1 MTGTARRAHQC
12 ARAAAVGIFAVVG
25 VAASAVAQASDR
37 GALWTS
43 PNAPLVADSLYG
55 RSGKL
60 HVRILNSSRP
70 IAIPVLERLF
80 GEEIR
85 GNPGIYAV
93 RDSGERRP
101 LSLISL
107 LPFASKE
114 KGKVGSYRLG
124 FWPAEKRAALSAAYE
139 NPDGFITVTPE
150 NQDMKVSEHFRLR
163 DFITHDQVNVWP
175 KYVVLREELLDKLE
189 LVIAELERTGHPV
202 RHVRVTS
209 GFRTPSYNAL
219 GVGKGRARD
228 SRHQFG
234 DAADI
239 MIDNDRNGRMDD
251 LNRDGKSTSKD
262 VRVIL
267 DAVDRIE
274 RAYPELVGGVGI
286 YRATR
291 QHGPF
296 AHIDVRGRRARW
308 GRS

>member
-1 MTGTARRAHQC
+1 MARVSAL
-12 ARAAAVGIFAVVG
+12 VAVVG
-25 VAASAVAQASDR
+25 LVAGTAPLSAQAPEP
-37 GALWTS
+37 S
-43 PNAPLVADSLYG
+43 PEWKTNTAPLVADSLYG

-60 HVRILNSSRP
+60 HVRILTRSRP

-85 GNPGIYAV
+85 SVPGIYSV
-93 RDSGERRP
+93 NDSAGPRP
-101 LSLISL
+101 FSLISL
-107 LPFASKE
+107 LPFATKE
-114 KGKVGSYRLG
+114 QGRVGAYRLG
-124 FWPAEKRAALSAAYE
+124 FWPAEKKRAVPSPAYA

-163 DFITHDQVNVWP
+163 DFLTHDQANVWP
-175 KYVVLREELLDKLE
+175 KYLVLREELVDKLE
-189 LVIAELERTGHPV
+189 LVIDEIERGGYPV
-202 RHVRVTS
+202 RHVLVTS
-209 GFRTPSYNAL
+209 GFRTPQYNAK
-219 GVGKGRARD
+219 GVGKGGRARD

-251 LNRDGKSTSKD
+251 LNRDGKSTSRD

-267 DAVDRIE
+267 DAVDKVE
-274 RAYPELVGGVGI
+274 RAYPELVGGVGL